1 MNDDEEPV
9 DMGNLELYEG
19 DVSVVLRADG
29 EVEFLV
35 ACDDEESEEYV
46 ISIRKVRYLKFVLE
60 SAECQRLFERALI
73 DEVN

>member
-1 MNDDEEPV
+1 MSDDDEPV
-9 DMGNLELYEG
+9 NMGNLELYEG

-35 ACDDEESEEYV
+35 ACDDEESEEYLV
-46 ISIRKVRYLKFVLE
+46 SIYKVRYLQFVLE
-60 SAECQRLFERALI
+60 SEECRRLFERSLI

>member
-1 MNDDEEPV
+1 MSDDDEPV
-9 DMGNLELYEG
+9 NMGNLELYEG

-60 SAECQRLFERALI
+60 SDECQRLFERSLI

>member
-35 ACDDEESEEYV
+35 ACDDEESEEYLV
-46 ISIRKVRYLKFVLE
+46 SIYKVRYLQFVLE
-60 SAECQRLFERALI
+60 SEECRRLFERSLI

>member
-1 MNDDEEPV
+1 MSDDDEPV
-9 DMGNLELYEG
+9 NMGNLELYEG

-35 ACDDEESEEYV
+35 ACDDEESEDYY
-46 ISIRKVRYLKFVLE
+46 ISLRKVRFIQFVLE
-60 SAECQRLFERALI
+60 SDECRRLFERSLL